1 MMKVALPKW
10 LLETAYLASP
20 NQWIEDEKQIALL
33 LMLKLM
39 LFAVASLW

>member
-1 MMKVALPKW
+1 MMMKVALPKW
-10 LLETAYLASP
+10 LLDLASP